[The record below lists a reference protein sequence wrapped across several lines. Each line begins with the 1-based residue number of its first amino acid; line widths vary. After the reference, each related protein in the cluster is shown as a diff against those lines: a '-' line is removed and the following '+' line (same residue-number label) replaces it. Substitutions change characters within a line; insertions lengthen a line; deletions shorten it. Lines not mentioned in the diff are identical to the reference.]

1 MTSLELTAALGLS
14 FIAGMSILIGASSR
28 QSRVTLRLNSLEDR
42 SGPGIARPAVR
53 NPLGLVSAFGE
64 WLARSRLMPARTMTE
79 LERALVAAGFRGKGA
94 VSLFLGS
101 KVTLL
106 VILPLIVAGA
116 LRGRS
121 FSTMLCY
128 AAIAGAA
135 MIGLLL
141 PDLIIGR
148 LRARY
153 LSAVEAGLPDALDM
167 MVICAEAGLALEASI
182 DRVATEIDSAHR
194 SIAGELR
201 LTANEMRITSD
212 RRIALVN
219 MGLRTDL
226 PSLRRLG
233 GTLIQT
239 MQYGTPLGHALR
251 ILSVELRQE
260 TLTRFEEKAARL
272 PVLLTLPMILFILPC
287 VFIVVGGPAG
297 IQISRQLLH

>member
-1 MTSLELTAALGLS
+1 MTFLHLIGLLGLIFVFGMCVLIKASNRHSRITARLS
-14 FIAGMSILIGASSR
+14 F
-28 QSRVTLRLNSLEDR
+28 LEAQPAL
-42 SGPGIARPAVR
+42 SGPRVKAR
-53 NPLGLVSAFGE
+53 NPLDLVSAFGSS
-64 WLARSRLMPARTMTE
+64 LAKSKFMPARTMGE

-101 KVTLL
+101 KVTLFVLFPAL
-106 VILPLIVAGA
+106 VAIV
-116 LRGRS
+116 LRGRT
-121 FSTMLCY
+121 FSTFSCY

-135 MIGLLL
+135 AIGLLL
-141 PDLIIGR
+141 PDLIMGR

-153 LSAVEAGLPDALDM
+153 LTAVEAGLPDALDM
-167 MVICAEAGLALEASI
+167 MVICAEAGLALEAAI
-182 DRVATEIDSAHR
+182 DRVATEIDSAHP
-194 SIAGELR
+194 SVGSEMR
-201 LTANEMRITSD
+201 LTGTEMRITSD
-212 RRIALVN
+212 RRIALTN

>member
-1 MTSLELTAALGLS
+1 MTSLWFIALFAFVFVSSMCVLISASGRRSRIVSRLS
-14 FIAGMSILIGASSR
+14 FLEG
-28 QSRVTLRLNSLEDR
+28 QSEVSVPRVKAR
-42 SGPGIARPAVR
+42 S
-53 NPLGLVSAFGE
+53 PLDLVSAFGSS
-64 WLARSRLMPARTMTE
+64 LAKSKFMPARTMAE

-94 VSLFLGS
+94 VSLFLGG

-106 VILPLIVAGA
+106 ALLPVLVAVL
-116 LRGRS
+116 LRGRN
-121 FSTMLCY
+121 FSAFTCY

-135 MIGLLL
+135 VIGLLL
-141 PDLIIGR
+141 PDLIMGR
-148 LRARY
+148 LRGRY
-153 LSAVEAGLPDALDM
+153 LASVEAGLPDALDM
-167 MVICAEAGLALEASI
+167 MVICAEAGLALEAAI
-182 DRVATEIDSAHR
+182 DRVATEIDSAHP
-194 SIAGELR
+194 SVGSELR

-212 RRIALVN
+212 RRIALTN
-219 MGLRTDL
+219 MGSRTDL